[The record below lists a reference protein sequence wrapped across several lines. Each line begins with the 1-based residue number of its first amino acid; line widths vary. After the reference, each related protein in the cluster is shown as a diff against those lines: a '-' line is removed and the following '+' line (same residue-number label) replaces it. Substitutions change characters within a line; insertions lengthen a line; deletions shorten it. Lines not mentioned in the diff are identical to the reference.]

1 VLHESVTDGA
11 ARVDPRI
18 GQIVGQLDRLVSVEG
33 ADVLVVVDAF
43 WQTYPHID
51 RHSHDAL
58 FLATP
63 AGYLRFGIEFLK
75 TAVSP
80 AKGKGQNGN
89 KVPLELDYMLR
100 QDSDLSLECELI
112 GRDPTRRPVGP
123 PGAESSGWEVAG
135 PPAGRE
141 VMALLRELDRLVPA
155 VHAEILITVPEDLF
169 PRFPMRGT
177 REGFLRFGL
186 EFAKGSVIPGS
197 RKGRNRGEAVV
208 LDLDYLFARETE
220 LMFNCERIAALPE
233 RGDRRRRDIGMRPEE
248 QEPPPGPSARE
259 CWAVR
264 AC

>member
-1 VLHESVTDGA
+1 
-11 ARVDPRI
+11 VDPRI
-18 GQIVGQLDRLVSVEG
+18 GEIVGQLDRLVSVEG

-43 WQTYPHID
+43 WQTYPHVD
-51 RHSHDAL
+51 RQRHDAL

-80 AKGKGQNGN
+80 TKGKGPNGD

-100 QDSDLSLECELI
+100 QDSELPLECELI
-112 GRDPTRRPVGP
+112 ARNPTRRPAGP
-123 PGAESSGWEVAG
+123 PGAERFDWEVAG
-135 PPAGRE
+135 PPAGPE
-141 VMALLRELDRLVPA
+141 VLALLCELDRLVPP

-197 RKGRNRGEAVV
+197 GKGRNRGEAVV
-208 LDLDYLFARETE
+208 LDLDYLFDRETE
-220 LMFNCERIAALPE
+220 VVFDCERVAALPE
-233 RGDRRRRDIGMRPEE
+233 SGDRRRGGEGI
-248 QEPPPGPSARE
+248 PGILVPMALVAVLLV
-259 CWAVR
+259 AVR

>member
-1 VLHESVTDGA
+1 VRGE
-11 ARVDPRI
+11 PRI
-18 GQIVGQLDRLVSVEG
+18 GEIVGQLDRLVSVEG
-33 ADVLVVVDAF
+33 ADVLSTIGDF
-43 WQTYPHID
+43 WESPIAGY
-51 RHSHDAL
+51 RHDVL

-80 AKGKGQNGN
+80 TKGKGPYGD

-123 PGAESSGWEVAG
+123 PGAESFDWEVAS

-155 VHAEILITVPEDLF
+155 VHAEILITVPEDWF
-169 PRFPMRGT
+169 PRFPMQGT

-186 EFAKGSVIPGS
+186 EFAKGGVILGS
-197 RKGRNRGEAVV
+197 GKGRNRGEVVV
-208 LDLDYLFARETE
+208 LDLDYLFARETDV
-220 LMFNCERIAALPE
+220 MFNCERVAALPE
-233 RGDRRRRDIGMRPEE
+233 RGDRRRGDIGM
-248 QEPPPGPSARE
+248 PGILVPMALVAVFLI
-259 CWAVR
+259 AVR